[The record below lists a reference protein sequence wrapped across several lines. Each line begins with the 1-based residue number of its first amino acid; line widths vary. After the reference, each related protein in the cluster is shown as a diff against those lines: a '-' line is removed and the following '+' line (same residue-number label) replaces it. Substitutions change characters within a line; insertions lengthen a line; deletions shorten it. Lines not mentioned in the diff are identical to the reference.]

1 MSLTS
6 RTARFGLL
14 LAALAVSACDKVPLL
29 APTNTTI
36 RLVSSVGV
44 LPLSGSTEITAV
56 VIESAGTPV
65 QNGTVVTFTSSIG
78 NFEPREARTQNGQ
91 ASVRF
96 QAGSQSGKATISAFS
111 GGSKSENVEI
121 LVGASA
127 AGAVTLRATAGDAA
141 SNGVVGLVATVF
153 DTAGNPLPNAPVAF
167 SATSGTLSQ
176 STVFSNEAGEARS
189 SLTTTSES
197 TVTAT
202 VGAGTTAV
210 KGELKITVPVITLA
224 LANSP
229 SGANRTE
236 VGVPTVFSIAQ
247 GTGSTGTIRSVV
259 IDFGDGGSR
268 TLGALTGTV
277 SVSYQYSRTGFYTV
291 TATATDPIGQV
302 SVATLALQVT
312 DRFSIPAFVTV
323 PSSTPGGLALL
334 TADATPRENSSIRS
348 FEWDFGD
355 GESAVTTGRQTT
367 HRYRAVG
374 FYRVRLR
381 VVATNGDE
389 GYWEGDIRIS
399 SIL

>member
-1 MSLTS
+1 MSPTS
-6 RTARFGLL
+6 RTALL
-14 LAALAVSACDKVPLL
+14 GFLLSALAVTACDKVPLL

-78 NFEPREARTQNGQ
+78 TFEPREARTQNGQ

-96 QAGSQSGKATISAFS
+96 LAGGQSGKATISAFS
-111 GGSKSENVEI
+111 GGSKSDNVEI

-127 AGAVTLRATAGDAA
+127 AGAVTLRAAAGDAA

-153 DTAGNPLPNAPVAF
+153 DTGGNPLVNAPVSF
-167 SATSGTLSQ
+167 SATTGTLSQ
-176 STVFSNEAGEARS
+176 SLAISDQAGEARTN
-189 SLTTTSES
+189 LTTS
-197 TVTAT
+197 TQSVVSAS

-210 KGELKITVPVITLA
+210 KAELTIAIPVLTITLA
-224 LANSP
+224 NTTAGGSN
-229 SGANRTE
+229 ATE
-236 VGVPTVFSIAQ
+236 VGIPTVFSLKQESGA
-247 GTGSTGTIRSVV
+247 IRSVV

-277 SVSYQYSRTGFYTV
+277 SVSYQYARTGFYTV
-291 TATATDPIGQV
+291 SATATDPIGLV
-302 SVATLALQVT
+302 SISTLALQVT
-312 DRFSIPAFVTV
+312 DRFTIPVTV
-323 PSSTPGGLALL
+323 AAPTSTPGGVASF
-334 TADATPRENSSIRS
+334 TATATPRTNSTIRT

-355 GESAVTTGRQTT
+355 GDGFTTTGAQTT

-374 FYRVRLR
+374 VYHVRLR

-389 GYWEGDIRIS
+389 GYWEGDIRVS
-399 SIL
+399 SIV